1 MFGGAPQG
9 HFLRGAPGVHDQV
22 FQLYISM
29 LEDLIVDRWSAAEYL
44 PPNLLNPL
52 SYQILFRKYSATL
65 HRKCPWGALPNI
77 YSLVVLAIFRH
88 QAEYLQS
95 GFQKTVPIHENLV

>member
-29 LEDLIVDRWSAAEYL
+29 LEDLIVDSWSAAEYL
-44 PPNLLNPL
+44 LKKKGRPKGRPFYRLKPD
-52 SYQILFRKYSATL
+52 
-65 HRKCPWGALPNI
+65 
-77 YSLVVLAIFRH
+77 
-88 QAEYLQS
+88 
-95 GFQKTVPIHENLV
+95 